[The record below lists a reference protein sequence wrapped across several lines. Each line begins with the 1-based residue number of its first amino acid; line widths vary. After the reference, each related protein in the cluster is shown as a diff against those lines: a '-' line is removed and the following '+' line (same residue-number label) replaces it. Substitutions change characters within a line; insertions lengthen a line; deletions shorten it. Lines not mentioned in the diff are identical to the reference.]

1 MEYSIKITD
10 YGCIETIKINGKKYK
25 KRTKKT
31 QFGCMPLDDDFKD
44 QMAKNG
50 VDKEITDFIYDL
62 YDGFPSFANF
72 MELAE
77 VAKKDKF
84 NKENGNHTTT

>member
-31 QFGCMPLDDDFKD
+31 KFGCMPLDDDFKD

-50 VDKEITDFIYDL
+50 VDKEITDFL

>member
-1 MEYSIKITD
+1 MVVLKQLKSMERNI
-10 YGCIETIKINGKKYK
+10 K

-31 QFGCMPLDDDFKD
+31 KFGCMPLDDDFKD

>member
-1 MEYSIKITD
+1 MVVLKQLKSMERNIKR
-10 YGCIETIKINGKKYK
+10 EL
-25 KRTKKT
+25 KKT
-31 QFGCMPLDDDFKD
+31 KFGCMPLDDDFKD